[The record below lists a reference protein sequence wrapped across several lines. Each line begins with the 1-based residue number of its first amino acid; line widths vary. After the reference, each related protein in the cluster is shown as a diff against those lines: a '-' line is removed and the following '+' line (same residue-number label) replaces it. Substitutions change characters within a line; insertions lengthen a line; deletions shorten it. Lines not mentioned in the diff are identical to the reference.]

1 MNLAIPLRSHNIRQ
15 VMNSDHFKKVSL
27 AGLLITLGIIF
38 GDIGTSP
45 LYTFQAILKEGGSA
59 TEDLVLGGISCVF
72 WTLTLQTTFKYILIT
87 LQADNHGEGGIFS
100 LYALV
105 RRYGRKLMVPAII
118 GAGTLLADG
127 IITPPISV
135 TSAIEGLSGVKGL
148 ENVIIPGGH
157 LVIGIVLSIIVLLFI
172 FQRFGAKVV
181 GSSFGPIMFLW
192 FMMLGAL
199 GINQIVHYPQIF
211 KALNPVYGLRLLTEH
226 PKGFWLLG
234 AVFLC
239 TTGAEALYSDLG
251 HCGRRN
257 IQVSWIFVKTTLV
270 LNYLGQGAWVLMQGK
285 PKLADGINPFF
296 EIVPHGFLLPS
307 IILATAATIIAS
319 QALISGSFT
328 LISEAISLN
337 FWPKVRVKYPTTVR
351 GQIYI
356 PSINW
361 ILCVGCIL
369 VVLYFQTS
377 EAMTAAYGFSITIA
391 MLMTTILMYYFLR
404 YVKHFPLWIVAIIL
418 VVFATVEFSFFAANA
433 IKILKRLFF
442 LVFEVGLIFTMYVW
456 YRARKIT
463 NKFLKFVSM
472 RDYLPLLE
480 ELSADQ
486 SITKF
491 ASHLIYLTK
500 ANNTFQ
506 IEERIVHS
514 IFSRKPKRADI
525 YWFVHVER
533 TDQPYTMEYSVEEL
547 KKDKVIRVE
556 FQLGFR
562 VQPRINLLMR
572 KVVQEMVA
580 NGELDI
586 RSPYPSLA
594 KHNLAA
600 DFIFVVLET
609 FLSTENEFKGSDG
622 FIMNSY
628 FFLKH
633 MSLADDKS
641 FGLDTS
647 EVRIEK
653 IPLVVNPFNKIDLKR
668 THFKIYE

>member
-1 MNLAIPLRSHNIRQ
+1 MDAGHI
-15 VMNSDHFKKVSL
+15 KKVSF

-45 LYTFQAILKEGGSA
+45 LYTFQTILKEGGQA
-59 TEDLVLGGISCVF
+59 TEELVLGAISCVF

-87 LQADNHGEGGIFS
+87 LQADNKGEGGIFS

-105 RRYGRKLMVPAII
+105 RRYGKKLMFPAMI

-135 TSAIEGLSGVKGL
+135 TSAIEGLNGVKGL
-148 ENVIIPGGH
+148 EGMIIPGNS
-157 LVIGIVLSIIVLLFI
+157 LVMGLVLTILVLLFV

-181 GSSFGPIMFLW
+181 GGSFGPIMFVW
-192 FMMLGAL
+192 FLMLGSL
-199 GINQIVHYPQIF
+199 GLNQIMHYPQIF
-211 KALNPVYGLRLLTEH
+211 KALSPVYGIKLLTIH

-270 LNYLGQGAWVLMQGK
+270 LNYLGQGAWVLLQHKENLG
-285 PKLADGINPFF
+285 DVNPFF
-296 EIVPHGFLLPS
+296 AIVPHGYLLPCT
-307 IILATAATIIAS
+307 LLETAATIIAS

-361 ILCVGCIL
+361 ILCIGCIL
-369 VVLYFQTS
+369 VVLYFKTS
-377 EAMTAAYGFSITIA
+377 ENMTAAYGFSITIA
-391 MLMTTILMYYFLR
+391 MLMTTVLVYYFMR
-404 YVKHFPLWIVAIIL
+404 YVKHWPLWLIVVIMC
-418 VVFATVEFSFFAANA
+418 VFITVESSFFITNA
-433 IKILKRLFF
+433 VKILKRLFF

-463 NKFLKFVSM
+463 NRFLSFGNIKE
-472 RDYLPLLE
+472 YLPLLE
-480 ELSADQ
+480 DLSKDE
-486 SITKF
+486 SVTKF
-491 ASHLIYLTK
+491 ATHAIFLTK
-500 ANNTFQ
+500 ANNTYQ
-506 IEERIVHS
+506 IEDRIIYS

-533 TDQPYTMEYSVEEL
+533 TDEPYTMEYTVEEL

-556 FQLGFR
+556 FRLGFR
-562 VQPRINLLMR
+562 VQPRINLMMR
-572 KVVQEMVA
+572 KVAIEMVA
-580 NGELDI
+580 NKELELAN
-586 RSPYPSLA
+586 PYPMLA

-600 DFIFVVLET
+600 DFVFVILET
-609 FLSTENEFKGSDG
+609 FLSSDNEFSASEG
-622 FIMNSY
+622 FLLNSY

-633 MSLADDKS
+633 LSLSDDKS

-647 EVRIEK
+647 ETRTEK
-653 IPLVVNPFNKIDLKR
+653 IPMVVNPYSKMELRR
-668 THFKIYE
+668 TSFKIYG